1 MQWLNFC
8 WEMLQITGD
17 GKYASEIE
25 KTAYNAL
32 MAARAEDGL
41 RWEYYVR
48 TNGELTPRG
57 DWACCWSSGMVAL
70 EDLPSYIYKV
80 DGSTL
85 FVNVIC
91 EGAFDGVVRGKAVR
105 VEQVSD
111 YARTGVAEYV
121 IAGGL
126 PVGAGNDGSM
136 AGNDGSM
143 AGNDGSANRHA
154 RPDRASPGTLTL
166 AIHHPQWAASY
177 AATINGTPVK
187 TRIKN
192 GYICIKRSWKA
203 GDRLRIE
210 FPYQIRTL
218 EKAWEYRNA
227 GKKEYNFS
235 NWYNG
240 FTRHYVTFSAGPLV
254 FACDHADTFERPNS
268 LVVSREDVAAASLE
282 IAGRLPVVA
291 GNDGSAAGTDAD
303 RHARLD
309 RASPGNDSP
318 LLQVGPI
325 VLRPIAMM
333 PPFQTSDTEYRT
345 TWLQIE

>member
-1 MQWLNFC
+1 MPHYSRP
-8 WEMLQITGD
+8 I
-17 GKYASEIE
+17 
-25 KTAYNAL
+25 
-32 MAARAEDGL
+32 
-41 RWEYYVR
+41 
-48 TNGELTPRG
+48 
-57 DWACCWSSGMVAL
+57 
-70 EDLPSYIYKV
+70 PS
-80 DGSTL
+80 
-85 FVNVIC
+85 
-91 EGAFDGVVRGKAVR
+91 
-105 VEQVSD
+105 
-111 YARTGVAEYV
+111 
-121 IAGGL
+121 
-126 PVGAGNDGSM
+126 
-136 AGNDGSM
+136 
-143 AGNDGSANRHA
+143 RHA

-166 AIHHPQWAASY
+166 AIHHPQWAESY
-177 AATINGTPVK
+177 VATINGAPVK
-187 TRIKN
+187 TCIKN
-192 GYICIKRSWKA
+192 GYICIKRNWKA

-268 LVVSREDVAAASLE
+268 LVVSREDIAAARLE
-282 IAGRLPVVA
+282 IAGQAGNDGSVA
-291 GNDGSAAGTDAD
+291 GNDGSAD
-303 RHARLD
+303 RHARPD
-309 RASPGNDSP
+309 RASPVP